1 MSSSLPAATEP
12 VPPTPANIARGI
24 AAFCF
29 SALLFSAMYAVVK
42 HLGHQFPIIQ
52 VQFFRGL
59 IALLLMIPIFA
70 IQGFDLMRTR
80 RPWGHGL
87 RSLAGIASMFCTFTA
102 FAHLPLADVTAL
114 LFAMPLFVTALS
126 MPLLGE
132 PVGWRRWTAVV
143 VGFLG
148 VLVILQ
154 PVAITGGGEIHWLYL
169 LPLLAAFLYSLA
181 TIALRQLGATER
193 TMTTVFYFTLAVTVV
208 TGLLLPFNWQ
218 TPVGSQWFWLIAVG
232 VLGGVAQIFLV
243 MSYRYAPAA
252 IAAPFEYTAL
262 VWTILFGVM
271 FWQEMPTGSML
282 AGAGIVIGAGLF
294 ILYRETRRRRVE
306 APDQP

>member
-1 MSSSLPAATEP
+1 MSSKPSIVAEALLPTS
-12 VPPTPANIARGI
+12 ANIARGI

-42 HLGHQFPIIQ
+42 HLGHRFPTIQ

-59 IALLLMIPIFA
+59 IALILMMPIFA

-80 RPWGHGL
+80 RPWGHAS
-87 RSLAGIASMFCTFTA
+87 RSLAGIASMFCTFMA

-132 PVGWRRWTAVV
+132 PVGWRRWLAVI
-143 VGFLG
+143 VGFVG

-154 PVAITGGGEIHWLYL
+154 PVAITGGDIHWLYL

-193 TMTTVFYFTLAVTVV
+193 TMTTVFYFTLSVTVV
-208 TGLLLPFNWQ
+208 TGLLLPFNWR
-218 TPVGSQWFWLIAVG
+218 TPVGTEWLWLIAVG

-243 MSYRYAPAA
+243 MSYRFAPAA

-262 VWTILFGVM
+262 VWTILFGIV
-271 FWQEMPTGSML
+271 FWQEMPTATML
-282 AGAGIVIGAGLF
+282 AGAGVVIGAGLF
-294 ILYRETRRRRVE
+294 ILYRETRRQRQNVRE
-306 APDQP
+306 AT

>member
-1 MSSSLPAATEP
+1 MPSKPTAAAEAL
-12 VPPTPANIARGI
+12 PPTPANIARGI
-24 AAFCF
+24 AAFCL

-42 HLGHQFPIIQ
+42 HLGHKFPTIQ

-59 IALLLMIPIFA
+59 IALLLMMPIFA

-80 RPWGHGL
+80 RPWGHAS

-126 MPLLGE
+126 VPLLGE
-132 PVGWRRWTAVV
+132 PVGWRRWAAVI

-154 PVAITGGGEIHWLYL
+154 PVAISGGGQIHWLYL
-169 LPLLAAFLYSLA
+169 MPLLAAFLYSLA

-193 TMTTVFYFTLAVTVV
+193 TMTTVFYFTLSVTVV
-208 TGLLLPFNWQ
+208 TGLLLPFNWR
-218 TPVGSQWFWLIAVG
+218 TPVGTEWFWLVAVG

-243 MSYRYAPAA
+243 MSYRFAPAA

-262 VWTILFGVM
+262 VWTILFGIV
-271 FWQEMPTGSML
+271 FWQEMPTVTML
-282 AGAGIVIGAGLF
+282 AGAGVVIAAGLF
-294 ILYRETRRRRVE
+294 ILYRETRQRARTGAA
-306 APDQP
+306 AP

>member
-1 MSSSLPAATEP
+1 MSSKPSIAAEALLPTS
-12 VPPTPANIARGI
+12 ANIARGI

-42 HLGHQFPIIQ
+42 HLGHRFPTIQ

-59 IALLLMIPIFA
+59 IALILMMPIFA
-70 IQGFDLMRTR
+70 VQGFDLMRTR
-80 RPWGHGL
+80 RPWGHAS
-87 RSLAGIASMFCTFTA
+87 RSLAGIASMFCTFMA

-132 PVGWRRWTAVV
+132 PVGWRRWIAVI
-143 VGFLG
+143 VGFVG

-154 PVAITGGGEIHWLYL
+154 PVAITGGDIHWLYF

-193 TMTTVFYFTLAVTVV
+193 TMTTVFYFTLSVTVV
-208 TGLLLPFNWQ
+208 TGLLLPFNWR
-218 TPVGSQWFWLIAVG
+218 TPVGTEWLWLIAVG
-232 VLGGVAQIFLV
+232 VFGGVAQIFLV

-262 VWTILFGVM
+262 VWTILFGII
-271 FWQEMPTGSML
+271 FWEEMPTATML
-282 AGAGIVIGAGLF
+282 AGAGVVIGAGLF
-294 ILYRETRRRRVE
+294 ILYRETRRQRQE
-306 APDQP
+306 KPDAA